1 MGWVRPLGLSDNSLW
16 VSVAEEE
23 GQGPEVQGIPMAGS
37 VSPLL
42 QEKQSGIVQK
52 KEKQVFCVPLW
63 DAARCS
69 DMDCHQ
75 QLDSLLPSPV
85 EEGLSSAAAAVSTS
99 VSMEMPTSVP

>member
-16 VSVAEEE
+16 VSVVEEE
-23 GQGPEVQGIPMAGS
+23 GQGPEVQGIPTAGS

-52 KEKQVFCVPLW
+52 KGKKVTQVFCVSLW

-85 EEGLSSAAAAVSTS
+85 RRVSAQQQLLFIPV
-99 VSMEMPTSVP
+99 